1 MDNSCA
7 VLNVSAHIL
16 SKHKVPRGNV
26 WVHEPLAVIRQ
37 TQRSLVTSGALIG
50 DLLFATDPFEI
61 HFHGRHP
68 PSR

>member
-37 TQRSLVTSGALIG
+37 TQRSLVTSGAFIG
-50 DLLFATDPFEI
+50 DLPFTAKPFKI
-61 HFHGRHP
+61 QLHGRHP